1 MQVHVGAGLPGCSN
15 ALLSISRAPYSM
27 CSPPLCCPGSELQ
40 CSSCSQGDFSAG
52 TGAGRCHAL
61 HSRGLCSLDTSLTA
75 GFLAEHRPR
84 RSPGKCPTAMLSL
97 RGPLWPCVLVTCS
110 LWPCVFA
117 QKSSL
122 QRKAATITIPYP
134 GAFHASSDSSEGAI
148 KDLNEKA
155 VQEDK
160 NAVIGVSFLFVE
172 TGSGLELKT
181 ILLPQPPM
189 G

>member
-1 MQVHVGAGLPGCSN
+1 
-15 ALLSISRAPYSM
+15 
-27 CSPPLCCPGSELQ
+27 
-40 CSSCSQGDFSAG
+40 
-52 TGAGRCHAL
+52 
-61 HSRGLCSLDTSLTA
+61 
-75 GFLAEHRPR
+75 
-84 RSPGKCPTAMLSL
+84 MLSL
-97 RGPLWPCVLVTCS
+97 CGPRWLCV
-110 LWPCVFA
+110 PA
-117 QKSSL
+117 QKSPL
-122 QRKAATITIPYP
+122 PRDAATITIPYP
-134 GAFHASSDSSEGAI
+134 GVFHASSDFEGAI

>member
-1 MQVHVGAGLPGCSN
+1 
-15 ALLSISRAPYSM
+15 
-27 CSPPLCCPGSELQ
+27 
-40 CSSCSQGDFSAG
+40 
-52 TGAGRCHAL
+52 
-61 HSRGLCSLDTSLTA
+61 
-75 GFLAEHRPR
+75 
-84 RSPGKCPTAMLSL
+84 MLSL
-97 RGPLWPCVLVTCS
+97 CGPRWLCV
-110 LWPCVFA
+110 PA
-117 QKSSL
+117 QKSPL
-122 QRKAATITIPYP
+122 PRYAVTITIPYS
-134 GAFHASSDSSEGAI
+134 GAFHASSDFEGAI